1 MFTSKMAKSLTNME
15 FKLFFDA
22 FPLGIF
28 IVDAHGRP
36 VYANMAAI
44 ALLGKGIWPGA
55 AIEQLNGIYQ
65 AYQTGT
71 NQLYPLTEQPL
82 LKALQGETSRID
94 DMEIHQGGQ
103 IIPLEV
109 TGTPIFDDQGKLQY
123 ALAVLRDLGDRQQ
136 RSQQQISL
144 QQDLLRRN
152 QGLIQ
157 ENATL
162 KRKLAEL
169 KVSIS

>member
-1 MFTSKMAKSLTNME
+1 ME
-15 FKLFFDA
+15 FKILFDA

-28 IVDAHGRP
+28 VIDAQGRP
-36 VYANMAAI
+36 VYVNMAAVS
-44 ALLGKGIWPGA
+44 LLGKGLWPEA
-55 AIEQLNGIYQ
+55 AIDHLNDIYQ
-65 AYQTGT
+65 AYQVGT

-82 LKALQGETSRID
+82 LRALQGEAHQVD

-109 TGTPIFDDQGKLQY
+109 TGTPIFDDQGQLQY
-123 ALAVLRDLGDRQQ
+123 AMAVLRDLRDRQR

-152 QGLIQ
+152 QGLMQ

-162 KRKLAEL
+162 KRKLEEL
-169 KVSIS
+169 HQKKLGR

>member
-1 MFTSKMAKSLTNME
+1 ME
-15 FKLFFDA
+15 FKTFFDA

-28 IVDAHGRP
+28 VVNAKGRP
-36 VYANMAAI
+36 VYANLAAI
-44 ALLGKGIWPGA
+44 NLLGKGLWPEA
-55 AIEQLNGIYQ
+55 AIDQLNDIYQ

-82 LKALQGETSRID
+82 LKALQGETYQVD

-109 TGTPIFDDQGKLQY
+109 TGTPIFDHQGTLQY
-123 ALAVLRDLGDRQQ
+123 AMAVLRDLRDRQ
-136 RSQQQISL
+136 RRNEQQIAL

-152 QGLIQ
+152 QGLVQ

-162 KRKLAEL
+162 KRKLAMLEAQL
-169 KVSIS
+169 NPIQSEA

>member
-1 MFTSKMAKSLTNME
+1 MPESLTNME

-28 IVDAHGRP
+28 IVDAQGHP
-36 VYANMAAI
+36 FYANVAAI
-44 ALLGKGIWPGA
+44 ALLGKGIWPDA
-55 AIEQLNGIYQ
+55 AIEQLNEIFQ

-82 LKALQGETSRID
+82 LKALQGEASRVD
-94 DMEIHQGGQ
+94 DVEIHLGGQ

-109 TGTPIFDDQGKLQY
+109 TGTPIFDGQGQLQY
-123 ALAVLRDLGDRQQ
+123 AMAILRDLGDRQQ
-136 RSQQQISL
+136 RSQEQISL
-144 QQDLLRRN
+144 QQDLMRRN
-152 QGLIQ
+152 QGLVQ

-162 KRKLAEL
+162 KRRLEEL
-169 KVSIS
+169 KTPGP